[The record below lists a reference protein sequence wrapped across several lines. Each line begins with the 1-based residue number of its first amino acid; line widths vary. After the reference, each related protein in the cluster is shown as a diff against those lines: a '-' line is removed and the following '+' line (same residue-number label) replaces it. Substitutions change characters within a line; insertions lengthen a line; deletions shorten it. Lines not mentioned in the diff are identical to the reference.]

1 MDLRFVETSL
11 KKRNMTPLHTDDD
24 QIRRLDEMIR
34 ALREHLIAANEARH
48 DKAVKNQ
55 HLQRLQN
62 HARRVLAEL
71 TLPMQAE
78 PERQHRVF
86 DLEG

>member
-1 MDLRFVETSL
+1 
-11 KKRNMTPLHTDDD
+11 MTPLHTDDD

-34 ALREHLIAANEARH
+34 ALHEHLIAANEGRH

-62 HARRVLAEL
+62 HARRLLAEL
-71 TLPMQAE
+71 NLPMQAE
-78 PERQHRVF
+78 PEGQHRVF
-86 DLEG
+86 DLDD

>member
-1 MDLRFVETSL
+1 
-11 KKRNMTPLHTDDD
+11 MTPLHTDDD

-34 ALREHLIAANEARH
+34 ALHEHLIAANEARH

-71 TLPMQAE
+71 TLPVQGE
-78 PERQHRVF
+78 PERENRVF
-86 DLEG
+86 DLDD